1 MKPVLHVFIL
11 LVTCCLLAGCN
22 EQDINHPD
30 NDLVAVTFS
39 MADSPAS
46 TRVSD
51 DGTQWSQYD
60 SIGIFMMESGKGIE
74 FIVEGADN
82 MKFRQYFQVSKRCFF
97 FPDMIPIYYP
107 VDGRPVDFISYY
119 PFNRNITDHIYPVDV
134 SSEYQEMPK
143 YIDIV
148 YSDNAKGYT
157 KNSTDSVNLAF
168 SHKLSKLTFTLKEG
182 EGAPDLTDT
191 KIKISNLYRK
201 ADFDLSNG
209 QITNLASPG
218 EIGVDYN
225 PRDPTSDPTRLSL
238 IVIPQKAEN
247 SILTVT
253 LPNEQ
258 DNRYEWKFPPSTEF
272 MVGYQHP
279 YTITVSKTG
288 IQVSQ
293 GDITD
298 WTDTSTEAKVGSYKI
313 GDYYPDPDVNLNDLT
328 EVAKIL
334 GVIVWLDP
342 LDSHHGK
349 VLGLKQFQLA
359 WATDQN
365 VDNATDQDNGRKN
378 MKAIHDK
385 GNWAAYPVFNRVHAL
400 NDPAEDYSDENKT
413 HIWYIPALQEA
424 LTIGRVMNSYGIDA
438 LNSRLT
444 AIGGDEINRNSYYFS
459 STEYSDRYAYYWRH
473 SYQWSYAYKW
483 DSTTYPT
490 RYIMAF

>member
-1 MKPVLHVFIL
+1 
-11 LVTCCLLAGCN
+11 
-22 EQDINHPD
+22 
-30 NDLVAVTFS
+30 
-39 MADSPAS
+39 
-46 TRVSD
+46 
-51 DGTQWSQYD
+51 
-60 SIGIFMMESGKGIE
+60 
-74 FIVEGADN
+74 
-82 MKFRQYFQVSKRCFF
+82 
-97 FPDMIPIYYP
+97 MIPIYYP
-107 VDGRPVDFISYY
+107 VDGQPVDFISYY

-313 GDYYPDPDVNLNDLT
+313 GDYYPDPDVN
-328 EVAKIL
+328 I
-334 GVIVWLDP
+334 
-342 LDSHHGK
+342 
-349 VLGLKQFQLA
+349 
-359 WATDQN
+359 
-365 VDNATDQDNGRKN
+365 
-378 MKAIHDK
+378 
-385 GNWAAYPVFNRVHAL
+385 

-424 LTIGRVMNSYGIDA
+424 LIIGRVMNNYGIDA
-438 LNSRLT
+438 LNGKLK
-444 AIGGDEINRNSYYFS
+444 AIGGDEIESTSYYWS
-459 STEYSDRYAYYWRH
+459 STERSNGYAYYWWH
-473 SYQWSYAYKW
+473 SSDSYKWSYIYKS
-483 DSTTYPT
+483 DPCRT